1 MINKRILLA
10 AMAAIGLGSVTAS
23 AALAQAYP
31 TRPIKI
37 IVPFLAGGTVDIVA
51 RQIGQQLSALLGQ
64 PVVIDNRPGGGTTI
78 ALKAIATSEPDGYT
92 LLLGSTGSLT
102 INPILF
108 KNIEFPG
115 IRNLV
120 PVGMI
125 VTTTNLFAVHS
136 ALPVKSVGELVAY
149 AKSNPGKL
157 NHGASL
163 GVPPHLL
170 GEFVRAKTGI
180 DMPYVPYRSTAA
192 AIPDFLSGQIQATS
206 ALDHLVGA
214 GEQRQR
220 DRQSKRLGGLE
231 VDDQLYLRCLLDW
244 HVGWLF
250 ALENPAGVDPHFAGR
265 LRRYSSGAG
274 QMRELLRN
282 CSQRNWTPPTMLFQS
297 IFAPVSLMTAAHLS
311 ELPAMR
317 SAKSCA
323 DPGRV
328 WKPILVKI
336 ARASG
341 DFKPSLMAA
350 LSLSTI
356 GAGVPAGAT
365 SPIHASSGYPLNP
378 ASTNVG
384 TSGSSGRRLV
394 PATTNGRAAPAWIC
408 GSMTEMLS
416 PLCRGKARSRQSGFI
431 EGKNII
437 INVALRAEDRCHGFV
452 VPDVRP
458 DTD

>member
-1 MINKRILLA
+1 MINKQILLA
-10 AMAAIGLGSVTAS
+10 AVTAIGLGSVTAS
-23 AALAQAYP
+23 SALAQAYP
-31 TRPIKI
+31 SRPIKI

-125 VTTTNLFAVHS
+125 VTTTNLFAVRS
-136 ALPVKSVGELVAY
+136 ALPVKSVDELVAY

-206 ALDHLVGA
+206 ESISVMLPHIQAGAARPLVVA
-214 GEQRQR
+214 G
-220 DRQSKRLGGLE
+220 SKRL
-231 VDDQLYLRCLLDW
+231 
-244 HVGWLF
+244 
-250 ALENPAGVDPHFAGR
+250 P
-265 LRRYSSGAG
+265 
-274 QMRELLRN
+274 
-282 CSQRNWTPPTMLFQS
+282 
-297 IFAPVSLMTAAHLS
+297 
-311 ELPAMR
+311 ELPDVPTLVEAGLSGYPDEAWMGLVAPGGTPALIVER
-317 SAKSCA
+317 LNAAINEGLKS
-323 DPGRV
+323 
-328 WKPILVKI
+328 LE
-336 ARASG
+336 ARASFTKIGFETRPGSAQEFASRIAG
-341 DFKPSLMAA
+341 DSDKWAA
-350 LSLSTI
+350 VIRLT
-356 GAGVPAGAT
+356 GAK
-365 SPIHASSGYPLNP
+365 I
-378 ASTNVG
+378 
-384 TSGSSGRRLV
+384 
-394 PATTNGRAAPAWIC
+394 
-408 GSMTEMLS
+408 
-416 PLCRGKARSRQSGFI
+416 
-431 EGKNII
+431 
-437 INVALRAEDRCHGFV
+437 D
-452 VPDVRP
+452 
-458 DTD
+458 